1 MGYYSGDQFL
11 GAFRIAARP
20 GWGAPGV
27 ELSFL
32 DSGYNPFMSFTQ
44 TWASY
49 EMPAERHEFRY
60 KYSRVQLIFFF
71 KKILFCLRQG
81 GQIACTIESI
91 ECFGTKVQ
99 KNAGINA
106 GISVHLYDGA
116 LGKAEFAAE
125 LPVPIK
131 LCKPAP

>member
-1 MGYYSGDQFL
+1 MGFVCHACGTP
-11 GAFRIAARP
+11 RI
-20 GWGAPGV
+20 
-27 ELSFL
+27 
-32 DSGYNPFMSFTQ
+32 Q
-44 TWASY
+44 IQ
-49 EMPAERHEFRY
+49 
-60 KYSRVQLIFFF
+60 VQSCSTYFFF
-71 KKILFCLRQG
+71 QKILFCLRQG

>member
-1 MGYYSGDQFL
+1 MKCLRNATNSDTSTVVFHLFL
-11 GAFRIAARP
+11 
-20 GWGAPGV
+20 
-27 ELSFL
+27 
-32 DSGYNPFMSFTQ
+32 
-44 TWASY
+44 
-49 EMPAERHEFRY
+49 
-60 KYSRVQLIFFF
+60 FFF

>member
-1 MGYYSGDQFL
+1 LVKKTNQPRQKPTFSWLVADPSQ
-11 GAFRIAARP
+11 I
-20 GWGAPGV
+20 
-27 ELSFL
+27 
-32 DSGYNPFMSFTQ
+32 Q
-44 TWASY
+44 
-49 EMPAERHEFRY
+49 
-60 KYSRVQLIFFF
+60 VQSCSTYFFF
-71 KKILFCLRQG
+71 QKILFCLRQG
-81 GQIACTIESI
+81 GQIACTIESS

-131 LCKPAP
+131 LCKLAP